1 MQRVEQ
7 YMQLWQKQL
16 RKGAGFIYVARQVAS
31 AFFSLLWKASS
42 RRHACRPSPRAFQ
55 QTLLNA
61 APGGF
66 DEKLSGGRMSCGF
79 ASQVF
84 GGARWRVGE
93 VWGWISAFTGCPHLF
108 AEGTRPRV
116 DTRMECCLHANEH
129 SDDRRRVPESTSQTT
144 PSGNTVNSDLKTP
157 NRNRFGGG
165 LFLRVRPLKGTAL
178 PTNAPG

>member
-16 RKGAGFIYVARQVAS
+16 RKGAGFIYVARQVARAS
-31 AFFSLLWKASS
+31 FSLLWKASS
-42 RRHACRPSPRAFQ
+42 RWNAHRPSPTAFQ

-61 APGGF
+61 EHGGF

-84 GGARWRVGE
+84 GGARSRVGK

-129 SDDRRRVPESTSQTT
+129 CDDHRRAPEPSSQTT
-144 PSGNTVNSDLKTP
+144 PSGNTVNSDFKTP

-165 LFLRVRPLKGTAL
+165 LFLRVGPKKG
-178 PTNAPG
+178 